1 MEGGCTFFHSSRVQ
15 LLEPAV
21 RETSLWKSF
30 GYALEGLRHA
40 VRTQRNLRIH
50 IGIAALVVAVGIFL
64 DLPLRDWAV
73 LALTIGAVLTGE
85 LINTVVEAVVD
96 LGFAGVSRACE
107 NRQGCRRRDGL
118 GHGSHRDQ
126 RGPVDSRSAA
136 LDRVVSFLK
145 GQRGRGSKGQE
156 GKKQEEP
163 FILFLSP
170 PLPLCHFFQR
180 LSLVAVAC
188 SL

>member
-1 MEGGCTFFHSSRVQ
+1 M
-15 LLEPAV
+15 

-50 IGIAALVVAVGIFL
+50 IGIAALVVAIGIFL

-96 LGFAGVSRACE
+96 LASPEYHELAKIAKDVAAGTVLVMALTAISV
-107 NRQGCRRRDGL
+107 GL
-118 GHGSHRDQ
+118 LIL
-126 RGPVDSRSAA
+126 GPPLWIV
-136 LDRVVSFLK
+136 
-145 GQRGRGSKGQE
+145 
-156 GKKQEEP
+156 
-163 FILFLSP
+163 LFLS
-170 PLPLCHFFQR
+170 
-180 LSLVAVAC
+180 
-188 SL
+188 